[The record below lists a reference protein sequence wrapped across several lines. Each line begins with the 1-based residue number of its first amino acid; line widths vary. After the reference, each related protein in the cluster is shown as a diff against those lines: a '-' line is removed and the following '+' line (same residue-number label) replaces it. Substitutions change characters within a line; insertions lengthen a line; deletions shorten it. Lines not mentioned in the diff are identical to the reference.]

1 MMTRKDYIAVS
12 NILREYRQSIH
23 AEDYADLVADFGVYM
38 LRDNDRFDLARFTE
52 ACNMPVSEYPEP
64 KPASSHV
71 ALA

>member
-23 AEDYADLVADFGVYM
+23 AEDYADLVADFGAYM
-38 LRDNDRFDLARFTE
+38 LRDNDRFDFARFSE
-52 ACNMPVSEYPEP
+52 ACNMPVTEYPEP